1 MSMYDSFCFDE
12 IFNSF
17 GHTFAWKFDA
27 EKEELVIDVPGYSK
41 EDIEVFVDNKI
52 LTVKINKNK
61 EQKYVFGNFYQIKN
75 AECKNGQLKIKFEKI
90 ENKGQKIEV
99 M

>member
-1 MSMYDSFCFDE
+1 MKSQE
-12 IFNSF
+12 
-17 GHTFAWKFDA
+17 T
-27 EKEELVIDVPGYSK
+27 EE
-41 EDIEVFVDNKI
+41 
-52 LTVKINKNK
+52 NK